1 MPLAEHVHASDV
13 RLVTGVQTCALPIFT
28 YFDNASFDAASHNGS
43 AAGNRE
49 HVFDRHQE
57 RPVDRTIRLRN
68 IAIHGIHQSLNR
80 ISADVIITTFQ
91 SSQSRTLY
99 DGNIVAGE
107 IVAGEQFTNFQL
119 NEFQQFLVVDLIDL
133 VHIDHKGRNT
143 DLTCEQDVF
152 TSLRHGTVSGVN
164 HKNSAIHLSRAGDH
178 VLQIVSVNRAVDVR
192 IVTSSGF
199 VFDMRG
205 LNKNTALALFRSEE
219 HTSELQSLMRISYA
233 VFFLQ

>member
-1 MPLAEHVHASDV
+1 MRISDWSSDV
-13 RLVTGVQTCALPIFT
+13 CSSDL
-28 YFDNASFDAASHNGS
+28 
-43 AAGNRE
+43 
-49 HVFDRHQE
+49 FDRHQE
-57 RPVDRTIRLRN
+57 RPIDRTIRLRN

-99 DGNIVAGE
+99 DGNIVARE

-164 HKNSAIHLSRAGDH
+164 HQNSAINL
-178 VLQIVSVNRAVDVR
+178 I
-192 IVTSSGF
+192 
-199 VFDMRG
+199 
-205 LNKNTALALFRSEE
+205 
-219 HTSELQSLMRISYA
+219 TSEKQRSGKEWVRRGRYRGWP
-233 VFFLQ
+233 

>member
-1 MPLAEHVHASDV
+1 M
-13 RLVTGVQTCALPIFT
+13 
-28 YFDNASFDAASHNGS
+28 
-43 AAGNRE
+43 
-49 HVFDRHQE
+49 
-57 RPVDRTIRLRN
+57 PVDRTIRLRN

-133 VHIDHKGRNT
+133 VHIDHKGR
-143 DLTCEQDVF
+143 
-152 TSLRHGTVSGVN
+152 
-164 HKNSAIHLSRAGDH
+164 
-178 VLQIVSVNRAVDVR
+178 
-192 IVTSSGF
+192 
-199 VFDMRG
+199 
-205 LNKNTALALFRSEE
+205 SEE

-233 VFFLQ
+233 VFCLKK